1 MLRWRFIERGDV
13 MAKTIA
19 IFNQK
24 GGVGKTTT
32 NINLCSYLASWGKR
46 ILTIDIDPQGN
57 TTSGIGIDKNKI
69 GVSVYDVIIGGV
81 EPGKAIIK
89 TTVENL
95 YIIPS
100 TVQLAGAEIE
110 LTQFDNS
117 QVKLKEAIET
127 LDKDFDFIFIDCPPS
142 LGLLTVNALA
152 AVNSIIIPI
161 QCEFYALEGV
171 GQLIRTIQRVKQ
183 SLNPGLE
190 IQGVVL
196 SMYDSRTNLST
207 AVVDEVQKFFKGKV
221 YKTMIPRNIKLA
233 ESPSY
238 GQPIMVYDPKCK
250 GAEAY
255 EELAREFI
263 INNRYNAKDVI

>member
-1 MLRWRFIERGDV
+1 

-32 NINLCSYLASWGKR
+32 NINLCSYLASWGKK

-57 TTSGIGIDKNKI
+57 TTSGIGMDKKNIKL
-69 GVSVYDVIIGGV
+69 SVYDVIIGDV
-81 EPGKAIIK
+81 EAKKAVLK
-89 TTVENL
+89 TPIENL

-110 LTQFDNS
+110 LTEVDKREI
-117 QVKLKEAIET
+117 KLREALKS
-127 LDKDFDFIFIDCPPS
+127 LDDEYDFIFIDCPPS

-152 AVNSIIIPI
+152 AVDSVIIPI

-171 GQLIRTIQRVKQ
+171 GQLIKTIQLIKR
-183 SLNPGLE
+183 SLNPSLE

-196 SMYDSRTNLST
+196 CMFDGRTNLST
-207 AVVDEVQKFFKGKV
+207 AVVDEVKKFFKGKV
-221 YKTMIPRNIKLA
+221 YTTMIPRNIRLA

-263 INNRYNAKDVI
+263 INNKFNARDVI

>member
-1 MLRWRFIERGDV
+1 
-13 MAKTIA
+13 MAKSIA

-32 NINLCSYLASWGKR
+32 NINLCSYLASWGKK

-57 TTSGIGIDKNKI
+57 TTSGIGMDKKNIKL
-69 GVSVYDVIIGGV
+69 SVYDVIIGGIDAK
-81 EPGKAIIK
+81 KAVMK
-89 TTVENL
+89 TPVDNL

-110 LTQFDNS
+110 LTEIN
-117 QVKLKEAIET
+117 KREAMLKDAIKT
-127 LDKDFDFIFIDCPPS
+127 LNEDFDFIFIDCPPS

-152 AVNSIIIPI
+152 AVDSVIIPI

-171 GQLIRTIQRVKQ
+171 GQLIKTLQLVKKG
-183 SLNPGLE
+183 LNPKLE
-190 IQGVVL
+190 IQGVIL
-196 SMYDSRTNLST
+196 SMYDGRTNLSM
-207 AVVDEVQKFFKGKV
+207 AVVDEVKKFFKGKV
-221 YKTMIPRNIKLA
+221 YSTMIPRNIKLA

-255 EELAREFI
+255 EELAKEFI
-263 INNRYNAKDVI
+263 INNKFNAKDVI

>member
-1 MLRWRFIERGDV
+1 
-13 MAKTIA
+13 MAKSIA

-32 NINLCSYLASWGKR
+32 NINLCSYLASWGKK

-57 TTSGIGIDKNKI
+57 TTSGIGLDKKGI
-69 GVSVYDVIIGGV
+69 ELSVYDVIIGDV
-81 EPGKAIIK
+81 DAQRAVMK
-89 TTVENL
+89 TPVENL

-110 LTQFDNS
+110 LTEVS
-117 QVKLKEAIET
+117 KREIKLKKALES
-127 LDKDFDFIFIDCPPS
+127 LDEDFDFIFVDCPPS

-152 AVNSIIIPI
+152 AVNSVIIPI

-171 GQLIRTIQRVKQ
+171 GQLIKTIQLIKMG
-183 SLNPGLE
+183 LNPNLE
-190 IQGVVL
+190 IEGVVL
-196 SMYDSRTNLST
+196 CMYDNRTNLST
-207 AVVDEVQKFFKGKV
+207 AVVDEVKGFFKGKV
-221 YKTMIPRNIKLA
+221 YTTMIPRNIKLA

-238 GQPIMVYDPKCK
+238 GQPIMVYDPKCR

-255 EELAREFI
+255 EELAKEFM
-263 INNRYNAKDVI
+263 INEKCSRKGVV

>member
-1 MLRWRFIERGDV
+1 
-13 MAKTIA
+13 MAKSIA

-57 TTSGIGIDKNKI
+57 TTSGIGLDKRTIDI
-69 GVSVYDVIIGGV
+69 SVYDVIIGDV
-81 EPGKAIIK
+81 NAKNAVMK
-89 TTVENL
+89 TPMENL

-110 LTQFDNS
+110 LTTINKREI
-117 QVKLKEAIET
+117 KLKEALRS
-127 LDKDFDFIFIDCPPS
+127 LDNEYDFIFIDCPPS
-142 LGLLTVNALA
+142 LGLLTINALA
-152 AVNSIIIPI
+152 AVDSVIIPI

-171 GQLIRTIQRVKQ
+171 GQLIKTIQLVKKG
-183 SLNPGLE
+183 LNPDLDIE
-190 IQGVVL
+190 GVIL
-196 SMYDSRTNLST
+196 CMYDSRTNLST
-207 AVVDEVQKFFKGKV
+207 AVVDEVNKFFKGKV
-221 YKTMIPRNIKLA
+221 YTTMIPRNIRLA

-238 GQPIMVYDPKCK
+238 GQPIMVYDPKCR

-263 INNRYNAKDVI
+263 RTDKLKKKGVL